1 MHRDGL
7 LARTQPRQGDVNLLD
22 ITIRTDFHYGFDFDI
37 RILTD
42 GQKVASSTLNG
53 ETPLSSAI
61 HQRTSDELSLKV
73 EFCESLLHRLT
84 LLVSDSDMDSNR
96 LAHILSGGPHRDA
109 ATRRHCNGA
118 NHH

>member
-42 GQKVASSTLNG
+42 GQKIASSTLNG

-61 HQRTSDELSLKV
+61 RQRTRDELSLKV
-73 EFCESLLHRLT
+73 EFCESLLHRLP
-84 LLVSDSDMDSNR
+84 LLVSHGDTDSNR
-96 LAHILSGGPHRDA
+96 LAPLL
-109 ATRRHCNGA
+109 TRHPPRSP
-118 NHH
+118 